1 MTATYLIPLNP
12 ETSDQRLSV
21 ELSGNPYILR
31 VLWND
36 RFGYWSLSI
45 NTADDEP
52 ILSNVKMVKDFGLTS
67 RFKSTLLPPGE
78 LFFIQENGTSSRPSY
93 EDMGT
98 THNLYYY
105 EPDPVAP
112 VEIVTVATTSVPL
125 GTIWDS
131 GASVWDGGDSEWDQ

>member
-1 MTATYLIPLNP
+1 MAATYIIPLNP

-36 RFGYWSLSI
+36 RFSYWALSI
-45 NTADDEP
+45 NTSDDEP
-52 ILSNVKMVKDFGLTS
+52 ILTNIKMVKNFGLTS
-67 RFKSTLLPPGE
+67 RFKSILLPPGE

-105 EPDPVAP
+105 ESDPVAP
-112 VEIVTVATTSVPL
+112 VEIVTVTTASVPL

-131 GASVWDGGDSEWDQ
+131 GASVWDTGSSEWDQ

>member
-1 MTATYLIPLNP
+1 MAATYLIPLNP

-36 RFGYWSLSI
+36 RFGYWSMSI

-105 EPDPVAP
+105 EPDAVAP
-112 VEIVTVATTSVPL
+112 VETVTVATASVPL

-131 GASVWDGGDSEWDQ
+131 GASVWDSGDSEWDQ